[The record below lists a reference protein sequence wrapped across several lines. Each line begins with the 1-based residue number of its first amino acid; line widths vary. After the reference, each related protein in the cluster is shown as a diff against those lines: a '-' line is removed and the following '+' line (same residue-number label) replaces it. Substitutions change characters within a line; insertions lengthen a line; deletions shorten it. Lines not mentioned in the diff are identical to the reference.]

1 MDAVPLGKHDFS
13 LVLGGP
19 LYQLFRRAHL
29 SGPAL
34 EQLGRRILLLVALA
48 WLPLLFLTLA
58 AGRAWGPPSSLPF
71 LRDIETQ
78 VRFLVALPIFIAAE
92 LVVHRRTRNTVEQF
106 LREGVIRP
114 VDVPRFDAAIAS
126 ALRLRNSVVL
136 EVALL
141 ILVFTGGHVIW
152 KGGIALD
159 ASSWYA
165 APDGGRLR
173 ATAAGLWFSMVSL
186 PLTQFFLLR
195 WYLRLLIWFRFLWQV
210 SRLDLHLVP
219 THPDRAGGLA
229 FLGKGTYAF
238 GPILFA
244 QGALL
249 AGVIATRILYGGQTL
264 MSFKLEAIGLVGFF
278 VLVLLA
284 PLTVFTPGLS
294 RAKLVG
300 LSQYGGLASA
310 YVSAFE
316 QKWILGAAGD
326 QELLGTGD
334 IQSLSDL
341 GQSYAIVREMNV
353 VPFGV
358 QDITRLALA
367 TAVPLLPLAL
377 TVFSVEE
384 LAMKLV
390 KILL

>member
-1 MDAVPLGKHDFS
+1 MDALPLGRHEFS

-29 SGPAL
+29 SGPSL
-34 EQLGRRILLLVALA
+34 EQLGRRIVMVVALA
-48 WLPLLFLTLA
+48 WLPLLVVTMA
-58 AGRAWGPPSSLPF
+58 TGRAWGPPSALPF
-71 LRDIETQ
+71 LRDIDAQ

-92 LVVHRRTRNTVEQF
+92 LVVHRRTRNTVAQF
-106 LREGVIRP
+106 LRQGVVRP

-126 ALRLRNSVVL
+126 ALRLRNSVVI
-136 EVALL
+136 EVVLL
-141 ILVFTGGHVIW
+141 ILAFTGGHVLW
-152 KGGIALD
+152 KSNIALD
-159 ASSWYA
+159 APSWYA
-165 APDGGRLR
+165 AMNGGHLR
-173 ATAAGLWFSMVSL
+173 ATGAGLWLSLVSL

-195 WYLRLLIWFRFLWQV
+195 WYLRLVIWFRFLWQV

-229 FLGKGTYAF
+229 FLGKGTFAF
-238 GPILFA
+238 APILFA

-249 AGVIATRILYGGQTL
+249 AGVIATRVLYGGQSL
-264 MSFKLEAIGLVGFF
+264 MSFKPEAAGLIGFF

-294 RAKLVG
+294 RAKLKG

-316 QKWILGAAGD
+316 QKWILGSAGD
-326 QELLGTGD
+326 QDLLGTAD

-341 GQSYAIVREMNV
+341 GQSYSIVREMKV

-358 QDITRLALA
+358 QDIGRLALA
-367 TAVPLLPLAL
+367 TAIPLLPLAV

-384 LAMKLV
+384 LAMRLV

>member
-1 MDAVPLGKHDFS
+1 MDALPLGKHDFS

-19 LYQLFRRAHL
+19 LYQVFRRAHL

-34 EQLGRRILLLVALA
+34 EQLGRRILLLTGIA
-48 WLPLLFLTLA
+48 WLPLLVLTA
-58 AGRAWGPPSSLPF
+58 ATGRAWGPPSPLPF
-71 LRDIETQ
+71 LRDIEAQ
-78 VRFLVALPIFIAAE
+78 VRFLVAFPIFIAAE
-92 LVVHRRTRNTVEQF
+92 LVVHQRTRTTVEQF
-106 LREGVIRP
+106 LKEGIIRP
-114 VDVPRFDAAIAS
+114 VELPRFDAAIAS
-126 ALRLRNSVVL
+126 ALRLRNSVSL

-141 ILVFTGGHVIW
+141 VVVFTGGQLIW
-152 KGGIALD
+152 KGNIALD
-159 ASSWYA
+159 VPSWYA
-165 APDGGRLR
+165 APDGGELR
-173 ATAAGLWFSMVSL
+173 ATAAGLWFSLVSL

-238 GPILFA
+238 GSILFA

-249 AGVIATRILYGGQTL
+249 AGVIGTRVLYGGETL
-264 MSFKLEAIGLVGFF
+264 MSFKGEAFGLVGFF
-278 VLVLLA
+278 ILVMLA
-284 PLTVFTPGLS
+284 PLAVFSPRLS
-294 RAKLVG
+294 RAKLAG
-300 LSQYGGLASA
+300 LSQYGALASA

-316 QKWILGAAGD
+316 KKWILGAAGD
-326 QELLGTGD
+326 PELLGTAD

-341 GQSYAIVREMNV
+341 SQSYSIVQEMKV
-353 VPFGV
+353 VPFSV
-358 QDITRLALA
+358 KDITRLAA
-367 TAVPLLPLAL
+367 VTAAPLLPLAL
-377 TVFSVEE
+377 TVFSAEE

>member
-1 MDAVPLGKHDFS
+1 MDVSPLGRREFS

-29 SGPAL
+29 SGPSL
-34 EQLGRRILLLVALA
+34 EQPGRRIVLLVALA
-48 WLPLLFLTLA
+48 WLPLLVLTLA
-58 AGRAWGPPSSLPF
+58 TGRAWGPQSALPF
-71 LRDIETQ
+71 LRDIDAQ
-78 VRFLVALPIFIAAE
+78 VRFLVALPLFIVAE

-106 LREGVIRP
+106 LRQGVVRP

-126 ALRLRNSVVL
+126 ALRVRNSVVL
-136 EVALL
+136 EVVLL
-141 ILVFTGGHVIW
+141 ILVFTGGHLFW
-152 KGGIALD
+152 KSNVALY
-159 ASSWYA
+159 APSWYA
-165 APDGGRLR
+165 TAEGGHLH
-173 ATAAGLWFSMVSL
+173 ATGAGLWLSMVSL

-229 FLGKGTYAF
+229 FLGKVTYAF

-249 AGVIATRILYGGQTL
+249 AGVIATRVLHGGEPL
-264 MSFKLEAIGLVGFF
+264 MSFKLEAFGLIGFF

-294 RAKLVG
+294 RAKLAG
-300 LSQYGGLASA
+300 LSQYGGLASS
-310 YVSAFE
+310 YVAAFE
-316 QKWILGAAGD
+316 QKWILASEGG
-326 QELLGTGD
+326 QEILGTAD

-341 GQSYAIVREMNV
+341 GQSYSIVREMNV

-358 QDITRLALA
+358 RDITRLALA
-367 TAVPLLPLAL
+367 TAIPLLPLAL

-384 LAMKLV
+384 LAMRLMKV
-390 KILL
+390 LL

>member
-1 MDAVPLGKHDFS
+1 MDALPLGKHDFS

-34 EQLGRRILLLVALA
+34 EQLGRRILLLTGLA
-48 WLPLLFLTLA
+48 WLPLLVLTA
-58 AGRAWGPPSSLPF
+58 ATGRAWGPPSPLPF
-71 LRDIETQ
+71 LRDIEAQ
-78 VRFLVALPIFIAAE
+78 VRLLVAFPIFIAAE
-92 LVVHRRTRNTVEQF
+92 VVVHQRTRNTVEQF
-106 LREGVIRP
+106 LKEGIIRAA
-114 VDVPRFDAAIAS
+114 DLPRFDAAIAS
-126 ALRLRNSVVL
+126 ALRLRNSVAL

-141 ILVFTGGHVIW
+141 MLVFTGGQLFW

-159 ASSWYA
+159 VPSWYA
-165 APDGGRLR
+165 APDGGELR
-173 ATAAGLWFSMVSL
+173 ATAAGVWLSLVSL

-210 SRLDLHLVP
+210 SRLNLHLVP

-249 AGVIATRILYGGQTL
+249 AGVIGTRVLYGGQTL
-264 MSFKLEAIGLVGFF
+264 LSFKAEAFGLVGFF
-278 VLVLLA
+278 VLVMLA
-284 PLTVFTPGLS
+284 PLAVFTPRLS
-294 RAKLVG
+294 RAKLAG
-300 LSQYGGLASA
+300 LSQYGALASA
-310 YVSAFE
+310 YVAAFE
-316 QKWILGAAGD
+316 EKWILGAGGD
-326 QELLGTGD
+326 KELLGTGD

-341 GQSYAIVREMNV
+341 SQSYSIVQEMKV
-353 VPFGV
+353 VPFAV
-358 QDITRLALA
+358 KDITRLAAA
-367 TAVPLLPLAL
+367 TAAPLLPLAL